1 MEVSS
6 FDAGTKILA
15 REAGNPDS
23 DDFETFL
30 RMLTAQIQN
39 QDPLSPME
47 ADQFASQLAS
57 FSMVEQQ
64 TLTNQNLDRM
74 IRALSNG
81 GLAAYSGLVGRVA
94 AHEGA
99 FVYSGAPVEMEIGIP
114 GGIDEYAKLAILDGG
129 GVMVAELNVDV
140 GQEKL
145 TWEGRGLDGRM
156 LPPGSFIAEMRQ
168 AEDGAPLEIPVFTAA
183 VVEEVRFGDGE
194 AELLLA
200 DGTVLPESRVS
211 KIR

>member
-1 MEVSS
+1 
-6 FDAGTKILA
+6 
-15 REAGNPDS
+15 
-23 DDFETFL
+23 
-30 RMLTAQIQN
+30 
-39 QDPLSPME
+39 ME

-114 GGIDEYAKLAILDGG
+114 GGIVEYAKLAILDGR

-145 TWEGRGLDGRM
+145 TWEGRGLDGRV
-156 LPPGSFIAEMRQ
+156 LSPGSFTAEMRQ
-168 AEDGAPLEIPVFTAA
+168 VEDGSPLEIPVFTAA